1 MIKIDPQLI
10 NAELECVGQKI
21 DMFTSYARKI
31 QWQDDTR
38 RATCDADDVVM
49 TCIEKLTTNLHNGN
63 SELATTVKHARA
75 RFMIM
80 IQGYLLNLRKKRDR
94 VYSDNATLE
103 LHSVDSTIAKA
114 LLEVMCDR
122 LRPTDALLL
131 QRCAD
136 GEHLTDVIKDG
147 DVTKLQVQRL
157 RQRVRKELENKE
169 SHRPQYYDGSQ
180 HYGF

>member
-1 MIKIDPQLI
+1 MNKIDTLLVS
-10 NAELECVGQKI
+10 AELECIGQKL

-49 TCIEKLTTNLHNGN
+49 ACIEKLTTNLYNGN
-63 SELATTVKHARA
+63 SELATSVKHARA

-94 VYSDNATLE
+94 VYSDSATLE
-103 LHSVDSTIAKA
+103 LHSVDGTVAKQ
-114 LLEVMCDR
+114 LLEVICDK

-131 QRCAD
+131 QRCAS
-136 GEHLTDVIKDG
+136 GEHLTDVIKSG

-157 RQRVRKELENKE
+157 RQRVRKELA
-169 SHRPQYYDGSQ
+169 
-180 HYGF
+180 